1 MTART
6 PRWPG
11 KGASAG
17 QSISV
22 GLIGYGLGGSAFH
35 APLIDATP
43 GLHLAA
49 VVTGDA
55 ERRAQVEHRYPDARV
70 VADVDTLWQISD
82 ALDLVVVSSPNAT
95 HVPHALAALD
105 AGLHVVVDKP
115 FAPTAADART
125 VGARADHLGRLAI
138 PFHNRRWDGD
148 FLTAQQ
154 LIRDDALGEVHRF
167 ESRFERLRAT
177 AKPRWTRP
185 DAAEQGEG
193 IVLDIGTHLIDQAL
207 HLFGPV
213 LHVHAELARRHPSVV
228 VEDEAFLS
236 LVHATGVRSHLYMS
250 AAAAQSGARLSVW
263 GSRAAYVKH
272 GLDGQEEALRAGA
285 IPGAADWGAEPRER
299 WGSLGTM
306 AAHAPHPT
314 QHGAYPAF
322 YAGVERA
329 IRAGATPPV
338 LVADAV
344 ATLNVIESAFRS
356 ARERRVVEIASGS

>member
-1 MTART
+1 MTDGRGRDVARGRG
-6 PRWPG
+6 PLR
-11 KGASAG
+11 
-17 QSISV
+17 V

-35 APLIDATP
+35 APLISATS

-49 VVTGDA
+49 VVTRDA
-55 ERRAQVEHRYPDARV
+55 GRRAQVEHRYPDARV
-70 VADVDTLWQISD
+70 VIDVEALWQLAH

-95 HVPHALAALD
+95 HVPYARTALD

-115 FAPTAADART
+115 FAPSAAEAREI
-125 VGARADHLGRLAI
+125 GALADRVGRLAI

-148 FLTAQQ
+148 FLTVQR
-154 LIRDDALGEVHRF
+154 LVRDDALGAIHRF

-177 AKPRWTRP
+177 AKPRWTLT
-185 DAAEQGEG
+185 DAAERGEG

-213 LHVHAELARRHPSVV
+213 TDVHAELARRHPSVV

-236 LVHATGVRSHLYMS
+236 LAHASGVRSHLYMS

-263 GSRAAYVKH
+263 GARAAYVKH
-272 GLDGQEEALRAGA
+272 GLDPQEDALRAGA
-285 IPGAADWGAEPRER
+285 IPSAADWGAEPRER

-306 AAHAPHPT
+306 TERAPYPT
-314 QHGAYPAF
+314 LNGAYPAF

-329 IRAGATPPV
+329 IRAGDAAPV

-344 ATLNVIESAFRS
+344 ATLDVIEAAFRS
-356 ARERRVVEIASGS
+356 ARERRVVEVASAG

>member
-1 MTART
+1 MS
-6 PRWPG
+6 
-11 KGASAG
+11 ASRN
-17 QSISV
+17 QSLAV

-35 APLIDATP
+35 APLIAATP

-49 VVTGDA
+49 VVTRDA
-55 ERRAQVEHRYPDARV
+55 GRRAQIEHRYPDTRV
-70 VADVDTLWQISD
+70 VADVDALWQMSD

-95 HVPHALAALD
+95 HVPYARAALD

-115 FAPTAADART
+115 FAPTAAQAREI
-125 VGARADHLGRLAI
+125 GAAADRVARFAI

-148 FLTAQQ
+148 FLTVER
-154 LIRDDALGEVHRF
+154 LVRDGALGAVHRF

-177 AKPRWTRP
+177 AKPRWTLA
-185 DAAEQGEG
+185 DAAERGEG

-213 LHVHAELARRHPSVV
+213 LDVHAELARRHPSVV

-236 LVHATGVRSHLYMS
+236 LAHASGVRTHLYMS

-263 GSRAAYVKH
+263 GARAAYVKH
-272 GLDGQEEALRAGA
+272 GLDPQEDALRAGV

-306 AAHAPHPT
+306 VEHSAHPT
-314 QHGAYPAF
+314 LPGAYPDF
-322 YAGVERA
+322 YAGVERS
-329 IRAGATPPV
+329 IRAGGPPPV

-344 ATLNVIESAFRS
+344 ATLDVIEAAFRS
-356 ARERRVVEIASGS
+356 AREGRVVEIASAG